1 MIVNSSPFWRS
12 LASVS
17 NAHSV
22 GTPLQPSI
30 TIYHT
35 KGKEMNI
42 KQEIMHAFQR
52 HKAIQDHAGIVISP
66 RLHRSDLLVVQHKLL
81 QPGTDYD
88 PETFWD
94 DRSGVAENTVELTTT
109 LKICI
114 TCLQSIARNTTQA
127 TTEKAVFTYETLA
140 TLMNVN
146 HRGLHDALNRL
157 KVSGFCGIQPTGWR
171 SSFQV
176 TGGQKPKEVVISDAD
191 LAAKLGFGYQVV
203 SAAVDMLHR
212 VGLVEMTYKVELVG
226 AKRVERKHS
235 VRYTKVIDVTGMF
248 DKTPNKKY
256 KLI

>member
-1 MIVNSSPFWRS
+1 
-12 LASVS
+12 
-17 NAHSV
+17 
-22 GTPLQPSI
+22 
-30 TIYHT
+30 
-35 KGKEMNI
+35 
-42 KQEIMHAFQR
+42 MHAFQR

-127 TTEKAVFTYETLA
+127 TTEQAVFTYETLA

-157 KVSGFCGIQPTGWR
+157 KVAGFCGIQPTGWR

-176 TGGQKPKEVVISDAD
+176 TGVLSLPGAKESGLLRNVIARP
-191 LAAKLGFGYQVV
+191 LTKKELEQGNHKGY
-203 SAAVDMLHR
+203 AGAVGTLP
-212 VGLVEMTYKVELVG
+212 TANPVG
-226 AKRVERKHS
+226 AGKALVLMRCVLDNRIWQQRFNKA
-235 VRYTKVIDVTGMF
+235 VGALADTTGLSR
-248 DKTPNKKY
+248 
-256 KLI
+256 LITTEEHQR

>member
-1 MIVNSSPFWRS
+1 MI
-12 LASVS
+12 
-17 NAHSV
+17 AHD
-22 GTPLQPSI
+22 
-30 TIYHT
+30 HRD
-35 KGKEMNI
+35 KEMNI

-66 RLHRSDLLVVQHKLL
+66 RLHRADAIIVQHKLL

-94 DRSGVAENTVELTTT
+94 DRSRVAENAVELTTT

-114 TCLQSIARNTTQA
+114 TCLQSIARNTRPSLCDAMHPERAAKNT

-176 TGGQKPKEVVISDAD
+176 TGVLSLPGAKESGLLRNVIARPLTKKELEQGNHKDT
-191 LAAKLGFGYQVV
+191 
-203 SAAVDMLHR
+203 
-212 VGLVEMTYKVELVG
+212 LVLMRCVLDNRIWQQRFNKAVG
-226 AKRVERKHS
+226 ALAD
-235 VRYTKVIDVTGMF
+235 TTGLSR
-248 DKTPNKKY
+248 
-256 KLI
+256 LITTEEHQR

>member
-1 MIVNSSPFWRS
+1 
-12 LASVS
+12 
-17 NAHSV
+17 
-22 GTPLQPSI
+22 
-30 TIYHT
+30 
-35 KGKEMNI
+35 
-42 KQEIMHAFQR
+42 MHAFQR

-127 TTEKAVFTYETLA
+127 TTEQAVFTYETLA

-157 KVSGFCGIQPTGWR
+157 KVAGFCGIQPTGWR

-176 TGGQKPKEVVISDAD
+176 TGVLSLPGAKESGLLRNVIARPLTKKELEQGNHKDT
-191 LAAKLGFGYQVV
+191 
-203 SAAVDMLHR
+203 
-212 VGLVEMTYKVELVG
+212 LVLMRCVLDNRIWQQRFNKAVG
-226 AKRVERKHS
+226 ALAD
-235 VRYTKVIDVTGMF
+235 TTGLSR
-248 DKTPNKKY
+248 
-256 KLI
+256 LITTEEHQR

>member
-1 MIVNSSPFWRS
+1 
-12 LASVS
+12 
-17 NAHSV
+17 
-22 GTPLQPSI
+22 
-30 TIYHT
+30 
-35 KGKEMNI
+35 MNI
-42 KQEIMHAFQR
+42 KQEITHAFQR

-94 DRSGVAENTVELTTT
+94 DRSGVAENTVELTTS

-176 TGGQKPKEVVISDAD
+176 TGVLSLPGAKESGLLRNVIARP
-191 LAAKLGFGYQVV
+191 LTKKEAEQCNHKGA
-203 SAAVDMLHR
+203 
-212 VGLVEMTYKVELVG
+212 LVLMRCVLDNRIWQQRFNKAVG
-226 AKRVERKHS
+226 ALAD
-235 VRYTKVIDVTGMF
+235 TTGLSR
-248 DKTPNKKY
+248 
-256 KLI
+256 LITTEEHQR

>member
-1 MIVNSSPFWRS
+1 M
-12 LASVS
+12 
-17 NAHSV
+17 HS
-22 GTPLQPSI
+22 
-30 TIYHT
+30 
-35 KGKEMNI
+35 
-42 KQEIMHAFQR
+42 FQR
-52 HKAIQDHAGIVISP
+52 HKAIQDHAGVVISP
-66 RLHRSDLLVVQHKLL
+66 RLHRSDLLIVQHKLL

-176 TGGQKPKEVVISDAD
+176 TGVLSLPGAKESGLLRSVIARPLTKKEVEQGNHKDT
-191 LAAKLGFGYQVV
+191 
-203 SAAVDMLHR
+203 
-212 VGLVEMTYKVELVG
+212 LVLMRCVLDNRIWQQRFNKAVG
-226 AKRVERKHS
+226 ALAD
-235 VRYTKVIDVTGMF
+235 TTGLSR
-248 DKTPNKKY
+248 
-256 KLI
+256 LITTEEHQR

>member
-1 MIVNSSPFWRS
+1 
-12 LASVS
+12 
-17 NAHSV
+17 
-22 GTPLQPSI
+22 
-30 TIYHT
+30 
-35 KGKEMNI
+35 MNI
-42 KQEIMHAFQR
+42 KQEIMHTFQR
-52 HKAIQDHAGIVISP
+52 HKSIQDHAGIVISP

-114 TCLQSIARNTTQA
+114 TCLQSIARNTRPSLCDATHLKEADNNTTQA

-176 TGGQKPKEVVISDAD
+176 TGVLSLPGAKESGLLRNVIARPLTKKEVEQCNHKGA
-191 LAAKLGFGYQVV
+191 
-203 SAAVDMLHR
+203 
-212 VGLVEMTYKVELVG
+212 LVLMRCVLDNRIWQQRFNKAVG
-226 AKRVERKHS
+226 ALAD
-235 VRYTKVIDVTGMF
+235 TTGLSR
-248 DKTPNKKY
+248 
-256 KLI
+256 LITTEEHQR

>member
-1 MIVNSSPFWRS
+1 
-12 LASVS
+12 
-17 NAHSV
+17 
-22 GTPLQPSI
+22 
-30 TIYHT
+30 
-35 KGKEMNI
+35 MNI

-94 DRSGVAENTVELTTT
+94 DRSGVAENAVELTTS

-176 TGGQKPKEVVISDAD
+176 TGVLSLPGAKESGLLRNVIARPLTKKEFEQCNHKGAFVLMRCALDNRIWQQRFNKA
-191 LAAKLGFGYQVV
+191 
-203 SAAVDMLHR
+203 
-212 VGLVEMTYKVELVG
+212 VG
-226 AKRVERKHS
+226 ALAD
-235 VRYTKVIDVTGMF
+235 TTGLSR
-248 DKTPNKKY
+248 
-256 KLI
+256 LITTEEHQR

>member
-1 MIVNSSPFWRS
+1 
-12 LASVS
+12 
-17 NAHSV
+17 
-22 GTPLQPSI
+22 
-30 TIYHT
+30 
-35 KGKEMNI
+35 MNI
-42 KQEIMHAFQR
+42 KQEITHTFQR
-52 HKAIQDHAGIVISP
+52 HKAIQDHAGVVISP
-66 RLHRSDLLVVQHKLL
+66 KLHRSDLLIVQHKLL

-146 HRGLHDALNRL
+146 HRGLQDALNRL

-176 TGGQKPKEVVISDAD
+176 TGVLSLPGAKESGLLRSVIARPQTQRE
-191 LAAKLGFGYQVV
+191 LEIGKHTGA
-203 SAAVDMLHR
+203 
-212 VGLVEMTYKVELVG
+212 LVLMRCVLDNRIWQQRFNKAVG
-226 AKRVERKHS
+226 ALADTTGPKAITVEEHQR
-235 VRYTKVIDVTGMF
+235 
-248 DKTPNKKY
+248 
-256 KLI
+256 